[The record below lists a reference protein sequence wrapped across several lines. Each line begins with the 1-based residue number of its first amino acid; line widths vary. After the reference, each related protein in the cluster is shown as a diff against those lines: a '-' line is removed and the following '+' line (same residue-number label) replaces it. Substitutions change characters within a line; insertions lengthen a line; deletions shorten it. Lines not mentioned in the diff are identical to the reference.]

1 MDRRTLLAV
10 ILATIVLV
18 GFQLLYPQP
27 STRQTA
33 PAPTVKEATSA
44 STQLTAPPD
53 VEQLQDGFDRSAA
66 PAAPVTIRRNDYEAV
81 LSPTGGILREWR
93 LRHYTDANE
102 QQADMVGSSALGL
115 FRLAIVS
122 ENRRID
128 LSEINYQVRGGGSGP
143 SPETVLTAQSDAG
156 QLVELRWAF
165 PDDGYAADLSVRL
178 DGFDNSKGDLSLEL
192 AFPHGLPVLERTPQQ
207 DHLAFASAAMV
218 GKQVIRHHQGRSGI
232 AGCGGSSQ
240 PFEASEPGV
249 VHWIGAE
256 SKYFLAAAM
265 PEQSLDATAVFRRT
279 ENAGPIKV
287 AVRVPLALDGPTER
301 HFTVYAGP
309 LEFQRLQ
316 KYGVGLENA
325 VQLGYRIF
333 RPLTQLLLQFFQGV
347 YRFVPNYGLV
357 IVVLSVLLKLLF
369 YPLTRKSMESMSQM
383 QRLKP
388 EIDRLSEKFKDD
400 PQRRNQAMFE
410 LYRKHKINPMG
421 GCLPLLLQMPV
432 FIGLYNVFSSAI
444 ELRKAPFLLWITDL
458 SAPDRVGAILGQPIH
473 ILPLVMAGTSL
484 LQAKLTPSAPNQA
497 SMTYLMPLVTTLI
510 FYGLPSGLV
519 LYWTVTNVIQIGQQ
533 ILMNRSA
540 SKTAVGAGI

>member
-1 MDRRTLLAV
+1 MAV

-27 STRQTA
+27 NNRPSV
-33 PAPTVKEATSA
+33 PAPLAKEQPAAT
-44 STQLTAPPD
+44 TQLTAPTD
-53 VEQLQDGFDRSAA
+53 VAAGQDGFDRSGAS
-66 PAAPVTIRRNDYEAV
+66 AAPVTVRRNDYEAV

-93 LRHYTDANE
+93 LRRYSDAKE
-102 QQADMVGSSALGL
+102 QQADLVTSSAQGL
-115 FRLAIVS
+115 FRLAVVA

-128 LSEINYQVRGGGSGP
+128 LSDINYQVRGGTSDP
-143 SPETVLTAQSDAG
+143 AAATILTAEGASG
-156 QLVELRWAF
+156 QHVELRWVF
-165 PDDGYAADLSVRL
+165 PDDSYAAELSVRL

-192 AFPHGLPVLERTPQQ
+192 AFPQGLPVLERTPQQ
-207 DHLAFASAAMV
+207 DRLAFASAAMV
-218 GKQVIRHHQGRSGI
+218 GKQVIRHHQGHAGV
-232 AGCGGSSQ
+232 AGCGGSSR
-240 PFEASEPGV
+240 PFESSEPGV

-265 PEQSLDATAVFRRT
+265 PEQTLDATAVFRRM
-279 ENAGPIKV
+279 ENEGPIKV

-301 HFTVYAGP
+301 HFTIYAGP
-309 LEFQRLQ
+309 LEFQRL
-316 KYGVGLENA
+316 KSYGVGLENA

-432 FIGLYNVFSSAI
+432 FIGLYNVFGSAI
-444 ELRKAPFLLWITDL
+444 ELRKAPFFLWITDL

-473 ILPLVMAGTSL
+473 ILPLLMAGTSL

-497 SMTYLMPLVTTLI
+497 SMTYLMPLVTTMI

-540 SKTAVGAGI
+540 AKTAISAGI